1 MIKIDAETRK
11 VQFWE
16 RQGYAVS
23 EPVFIARPQATEED
37 DGYILFSALD
47 RFNSKR
53 VMLVLL
59 DASTFKEVATV
70 EFATKGTVSSDY
82 HGLFAAKGDLVH
94 HYWKSSA
101 RFSPI
106 WTLQLTPGHELRLN
120 FHSFY
125 IRLRVCVLTN
135 YIRCCILSLEKNIN
149 YENNKYRNEFVII
162 GL

>member
-1 MIKIDAETRK
+1 MICKPDHISLHGIELPRINYQYNGKYYRYVYGIHATEGNPEPLQMIKIDAETRK

-94 HYWKSSA
+94 HY
-101 RFSPI
+101 
-106 WTLQLTPGHELRLN
+106 
-120 FHSFY
+120 
-125 IRLRVCVLTN
+125 
-135 YIRCCILSLEKNIN
+135 
-149 YENNKYRNEFVII
+149 
-162 GL
+162 